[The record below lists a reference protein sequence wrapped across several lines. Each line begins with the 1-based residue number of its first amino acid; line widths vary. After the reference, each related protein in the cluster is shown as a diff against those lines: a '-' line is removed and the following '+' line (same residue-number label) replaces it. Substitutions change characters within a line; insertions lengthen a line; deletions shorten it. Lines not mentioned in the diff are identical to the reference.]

1 MKKSLLLTAALAA
14 ACSAFAAVPS
24 WQKADKQAFSVGP
37 KVPAIE
43 SKALTRAADYID
55 FTYAGEA
62 QVAYSYS
69 EGVTGGVTRAFLSF
83 AMSADDIKAFAG
95 NKVTGFSMYG
105 ASDKNGTANPIRQG
119 RFFYST
125 DLNKEDYSQNFIM
138 SGDPYGYNEIS
149 LDTPY
154 TITGEEKVLMFGY
167 SFIIP
172 TAEAYYIVVD
182 YVENS
187 PETGLIGISDDDSF
201 PKMWDAYAPYIGALC
216 MSIRIEGDNL
226 PANMASIVD
235 VDTPSY
241 LPLSGNGASV
251 DFAIKNRAIN
261 ELSSVEVTASV
272 TGMPDIVK
280 TFDFSPIPFGQTTVL
295 TLEGVKANEPAFVD
309 FSMKL
314 TKVNGEAFD
323 GAAITATVPA
333 YEQGY
338 PKKIVAEDATGT
350 WCGWC
355 PGGIEA
361 LEYLKTTY
369 PDRAIAIGVHNQDV
383 MAIAEYQKFIEAY
396 VSGFPN
402 VWYNRTISQTP
413 TDNYTNVCDFIDQV
427 AAYFDFPSY
436 ANVTLDGTL
445 KDEETVTVTA
455 STEFAIG
462 TTVPHYLSF
471 VIIENGV
478 GPYIQQNYF
487 GQQRIAMNGWEK
499 KSSRVSTVYDDVA
512 RYYNSYP
519 GIKGSLPSIIAA
531 NSPYDYTLDLPLTA
545 VKGNEYSVVALLT
558 NAATG
563 EIVNATEISMTKDGT
578 TAVDSIEMDAPA
590 EYYNLQGRKVSN
602 PSNGIYLRRQGDTTT
617 KVVIR

>member
-24 WQKADKQAFSVGP
+24 LQKADKQAFSVGP

-55 FTYAGEA
+55 FSYAGEA
-62 QVAYSYS
+62 QVAYTYS

-105 ASDKNGTANPIRQG
+105 ASNENGTANPIRQG

-125 DLNKEDYSQNFIM
+125 DLTKEDYSQNFIM
-138 SGDPYGYNEIS
+138 SRDPYGYNEIS

-172 TAEAYYIVVD
+172 TAKAFFIVVD
-182 YVENS
+182 EIENS
-187 PETGLIGISDDDSF
+187 PEAGLIGISDDDSF
-201 PKMWDAYAPYIGALC
+201 PKMWDPYAPYIGALC

-226 PANMASIVD
+226 PENMASIVA

-251 DFAIKNRAIN
+251 DFAIKNRALN

-314 TKVNGEAFD
+314 TKVNGEAFE
-323 GAAITATVPA
+323 GAALTATVPA

-413 TDNYTNVCDFIDQV
+413 TEIYTNVCDFIDQV

-487 GQQRIAMNGWEK
+487 GQQRVAMNGWEK

-519 GIKGSLPSIIAA
+519 GIKGSLPSKIDA

-590 EYYNLQGRKVSN
+590 EYYNLQGLKVSN